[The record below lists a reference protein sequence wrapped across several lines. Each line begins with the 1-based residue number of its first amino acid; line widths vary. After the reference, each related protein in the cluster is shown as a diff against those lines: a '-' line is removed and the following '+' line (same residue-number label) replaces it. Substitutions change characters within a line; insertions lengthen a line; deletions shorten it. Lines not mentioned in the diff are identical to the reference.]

1 MTEFEG
7 STTSLVADVDCTAEG
22 KELCDKN
29 DVKGYPTIKYG
40 EPGELKDYEGGRSFE
55 DLKKFADENLGP
67 TCGPEYM
74 DLCSADVKQK
84 IQKFM
89 EMSEDRLT
97 GKIRNAIRVV
107 EEEVPLMKKVVAF
120 NKKGGNKGEL

>member
-40 EPGELKDYEGGRSFE
+40 EPGELKDYDGGRSFE

-67 TCGPEYM
+67 TCGPEHM
-74 DLCSADVKQK
+74 DLCIPEVKQK

-120 NKKGGNKGEL
+120 NKKGSKSSEL